1 MKEDAMVS
9 GEFKASNLIC
19 HRIPQRTFKIKGRY
33 FPVCARCTG
42 FYMGALSY
50 FIYTYFFYVEYTGY
64 LIILA
69 ILMVMPAFLD
79 GFTQLMGNRVSNNN
93 LRLLTGI
100 AGGVGL
106 GILVKAIKWMIL
118 ISF

>member
-1 MKEDAMVS
+1 
-9 GEFKASNLIC
+9 
-19 HRIPQRTFKIKGRY
+19 
-33 FPVCARCTG
+33 
-42 FYMGALSY
+42 MGALSY
-50 FIYTYFFYVEYTGY
+50 FIYTYFFYVEYTLY

-69 ILMVMPAFLD
+69 ILMIIPAFLD

-106 GILVKAIKWMIL
+106 GILVKAVKWMIL